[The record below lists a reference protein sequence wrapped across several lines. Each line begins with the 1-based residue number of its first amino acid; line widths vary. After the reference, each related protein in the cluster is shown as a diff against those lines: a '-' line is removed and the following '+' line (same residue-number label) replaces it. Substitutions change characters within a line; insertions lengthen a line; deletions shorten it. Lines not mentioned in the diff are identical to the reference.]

1 MRMIRVVAE
10 GRTETSFVKD
20 VLYPHFYAL
29 NKNIVP
35 ITLRTGKDLS
45 KGRVYTGGI
54 LSYAKF
60 KEEIY
65 RNLKYAMSHKGTYVT
80 TMVDLYG
87 LPKDFPGYDK
97 ACKMQDVYQ
106 KVEYLEQEIKADIL
120 RAYPDGAEIF
130 FPYLQ
135 LHEFEALLFVD
146 LEELAT
152 ICFEYQ
158 SDIRDMEN
166 AVAGMNPEEINNGY
180 QTAPSKR
187 IISAVPNY
195 DKVIMGTEVAQAIG
209 LDKLRTNCIHFN
221 HWITLLEKLRV

>member
-1 MRMIRVVAE
+1 MSMIRVVAE
-10 GRTETSFVKD
+10 GQTETRFVKD
-20 VLYPHFYAL
+20 VLCPHFYIL

-45 KGRVYTGGI
+45 KGRVYKGGI
-54 LSYAKF
+54 LSYAQF
-60 KEEIY
+60 KDEVD
-65 RNLKYAMSHKGTYVT
+65 RNLRYAMSHQGVYVT

-87 LPKDFPGYDK
+87 LPRDFPGYDQ
-97 ACKMQDVYQ
+97 ACRIQDVYQ

-120 RAYPDGAEIF
+120 RAYPDGDKF
-130 FPYLQ
+130 FWPYIQ

-146 LEELAT
+146 LEKLAT
-152 ICFEYQ
+152 VCFEYQ
-158 SDIRDMEN
+158 SDIHKMGNE
-166 AVAGMNPEEINNGY
+166 VADMNPEEINQGY

-221 HWITLLEKLRV
+221 HWITLLEKLRE